1 MYTIFTGARL
11 KVRSLKL
18 IWKGLKWLNTNILNE
33 IMAYCEYKGEWS
45 KGKMKLQGKM
55 RMKVWKKVWLW
66 KKKLKR
72 NEKFNEARDNGLEM
86 NPTKVIENETKWNWQ
101 NQTKWKRQNKT
112 MKMTKQKSQL
122 EMKCNGKLKLKQEDT
137 KRSPMKAQEKWIR
150 RAKMNPRYFCI
161 INEIWP
167 RKEIKNEY

>member
-1 MYTIFTGARL
+1 M
-11 KVRSLKL
+11 KL
-18 IWKGLKWLNTNILNE
+18 WLIVNTKANEVKEKWNYKEKWGWKYERKYDYEKKNWKETKNLMKQE
-33 IMAYCEYKGEWS
+33 IMD
-45 KGKMKLQGKM
+45 
-55 RMKVWKKVWLW
+55 WKW
-66 KKKLKR
+66 
-72 NEKFNEARDNGLEM
+72 D
-86 NPTKVIENETKWNWQ
+86 PTKVIENETKWNWQ